1 MASTA
6 VRAEE
11 MICGADQGWVEV
23 GGVQLARCMDVSS

>member
-11 MICGADQGWVEV
+11 MICGADQEEEV
-23 GGVQLARCMDVSS
+23 GGVHLARWMDVSS

>member
-11 MICGADQGWVEV
+11 MICGAEVEV